1 MPERERRSYDRV
13 LSLVLIRRH
22 AKSNNRNSVSFF
34 SAFIFNN
41 LSSLYEHIEKLE
53 AEINRLEAMSSG
65 TNPTKSAS

>member
-1 MPERERRSYDRV
+1 M
-13 LSLVLIRRH
+13 LIRRH

-34 SAFIFNN
+34 IAFIFNN

-53 AEINRLEAMSSG
+53 AEIKRMKAVSSG